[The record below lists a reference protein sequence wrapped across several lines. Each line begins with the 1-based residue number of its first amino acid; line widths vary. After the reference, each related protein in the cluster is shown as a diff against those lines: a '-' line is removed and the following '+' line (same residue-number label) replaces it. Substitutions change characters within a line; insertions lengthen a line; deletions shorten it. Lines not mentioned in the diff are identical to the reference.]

1 MNIEQK
7 LKMALGFAD
16 MSMSELA
23 RRIGTTPQN
32 FHFKVKRN
40 TLTLEDL
47 TKIAEVLGAEWI
59 AKFRFPD
66 GTEI

>member
-7 LKMALGFAD
+7 LRAALGFAG
-16 MSMSELA
+16 MSQSELA

-32 FHFKVKRN
+32 FYFKVKRN

-47 TKIAEVLGAEWI
+47 TKIAEVLGAEWV
-59 AKFRFPD
+59 AHFQFPD
-66 GTEI
+66 GTKI